1 MPRQQTSRTRE
12 EPEYRLLVTP
22 HVVERT
28 QQPST
33 LVVLETTK
41 VFATFRYELSVEARV
56 TPSSLHFTVLGFRTP
71 NLSLPAA
78 GSARFQQEYERL
90 NGTFDVSIQGI
101 DGRSTSFALRITP
114 GQVKLLKAPRKTFV
128 QIATSLSQWNSQGT

>member
-22 HVVERT
+22 HTVERT

-41 VFATFRYELSVEARV
+41 VFASFRYELSVDARV

-78 GSARFQQEYERL
+78 GPARFQHEYERL
-90 NGTFDVSIQGI
+90 NGTIDVSIQGI
-101 DGRSTSFALRITP
+101 DGRSTSFSLRITP